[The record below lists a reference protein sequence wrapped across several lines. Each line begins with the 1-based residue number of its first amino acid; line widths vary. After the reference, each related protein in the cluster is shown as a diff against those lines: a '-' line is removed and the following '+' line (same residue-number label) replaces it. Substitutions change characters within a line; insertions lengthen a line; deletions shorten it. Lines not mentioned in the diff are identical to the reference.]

1 MVGSQPNPRR
11 VLIVGAGKRVEE
23 AIVPALIGLGDAA
36 EIVGIWAR
44 SSRKIALYG
53 GEFTV
58 QTEASPDAF
67 DLSSVDT
74 VIVAVTRSQVPSV
87 LGQLSR
93 SDTSHIALMLDTP
106 VLDPGDLGAT
116 RSFKRFRRVVCTEDS
131 IALPPIAAAKRLIDE
146 GAVGQLRSVQLFHSG
161 WRNHALA
168 SMRYLTGM
176 RMPSRISVRAW
187 NPKWSETRVRFAG
200 GVRASVVQPHIH
212 GNGRVLVVGERGAI
226 VDYRT
231 DRAEAVEIGYLI
243 EDGIYRGLTVRGEQ
257 VGSELD
263 RRFFE
268 NVSRTGIPEMTLDN
282 QFKIRGVMELI
293 AGVHDERSGV
303 SYDPWDA
310 IYDHQCMRL
319 AERLPA
325 FLDVRLPGR
334 RSLFGASLRAAAR
347 VGRSGRSA

>member
-1 MVGSQPNPRR
+1 MLV
-11 VLIVGAGKRVEE
+11 VGAGKRVEE
-23 AIVPALIGLGDAA
+23 TIVPALLGLGDSA
-36 EIVGIWAR
+36 EIAGVWAR
-44 SSRKIALYG
+44 SSRKISFYG

-58 QTEASPDAF
+58 QTETGPDAY
-67 DLSSVDT
+67 DLSSIDT
-74 VIVAVTRSQVPSV
+74 VMVAVTRASVPSV
-87 LGQLSR
+87 LRKLSR
-93 SDTSHIALMLDTP
+93 FDTGHMALMLDTP

-116 RSFKRFRRVVCTEDS
+116 RWFERFRRVVCTEDS

-146 GAVGQLRSVQLFHSG
+146 GAVGKVRSVQLFHSG

-176 RMPSRISVRAW
+176 RKPSRITMSRW
-187 NPKWSETRVRFAG
+187 NPRWSETRFRFAG

-231 DRAEAVEIGYLI
+231 ERSDAIEIGYLV

-263 RRFFE
+263 QRFFD
-268 NVSRTGIPEMTLDN
+268 NVPRTGIPEPTLDN
-282 QFKIRGVMELI
+282 QFKIRAVMELL

-325 FLDVRLPGR
+325 FFDIRLPGR
-334 RSLFGASLRAAAR
+334 RSLFGGALRAAAR
-347 VGRSGRSA
+347 VRRRRGSA